1 MPERGDGQ
9 TTLAMP
15 ERSNGQTTLAFN
27 GHCQSVQSRER
38 DLQNQPP
45 TIRACGGPG
54 VRVAAG
60 ATSLARQG
68 RAAQIQVR
76 QLAWVVDGLAT
87 PENWLVSHTTPVL
100 VVAGLGSGVAPE

>member
-1 MPERGDGQ
+1 MPERLGRDSAILQ
-9 TTLAMP
+9 RTLP
-15 ERSNGQTTLAFN
+15 VRPIERT
-27 GHCQSVQSRER
+27 R
-38 DLQNQPP
+38 LQDQPP

-60 ATSLARQG
+60 ATSLVRQG

-87 PENWLVSHTTPVL
+87 PENWLVSHTTPML